1 MPSARDTASTLLA
14 GLDEDV
20 LDYLVTML
28 EGDEEQEAMEATVAE
43 FLLSTEH
50 VATEEE
56 ATAKCRELFAAL
68 SCAGAADAAE
78 TAAAPEPELK
88 VLECCAREFVGK
100 FFSRIVRV
108 R

>member
-43 FLLSTEH
+43 FTVDRARRH
-50 VATEEE
+50 RRGGDCQVP
-56 ATAKCRELFAAL
+56 
-68 SCAGAADAAE
+68 GAFCGAVMRGSRRRGGDGRG
-78 TAAAPEPELK
+78 
-88 VLECCAREFVGK
+88 ART
-100 FFSRIVRV
+100 
-108 R
+108 